1 MTIHNEIDGEL
12 NVEADVELMQ
22 IAATN
27 LVSNAIKYGRNHG
40 IIRLSSKALENI
52 VEIEVY
58 NDSQPITQEDKD
70 KLFKRFSRLDNDA
83 SRNVKGTGLGLFITK
98 QIIEKHGGKIWVEP
112 KENGN
117 SFIFQLPIR

>member
-1 MTIHNEIDGEL
+1 MTIRNEIDGEL
-12 NVEADVELMQ
+12 SIEADVELMQ

-40 IIRLSSKALENI
+40 IIGLSSKALENI

-70 KLFKRFSRLDNDA
+70 KLFRRFSRLDNDA

-98 QIIEKHGGKIWVEP
+98 QIIEKHGAKYGLSREKTATHL
-112 KENGN
+112 
-117 SFIFQLPIR
+117 SFSYQ